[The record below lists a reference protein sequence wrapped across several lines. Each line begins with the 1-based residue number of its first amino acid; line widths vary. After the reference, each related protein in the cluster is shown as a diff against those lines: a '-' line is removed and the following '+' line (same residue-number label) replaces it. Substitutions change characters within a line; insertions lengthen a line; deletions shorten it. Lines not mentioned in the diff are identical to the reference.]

1 MLHRTLCLLLVG
13 GLGALPALAQDRK
26 QPVDS
31 LLTTTLTALNAGA
44 EYPSLR
50 WPRVTDVA
58 EELHHSYAG
67 REFSPL
73 WSKGGVPTPAARAVL
88 DALATVDTRGLDAE
102 DYDVARLRSLARNGL
117 GSTEIRADF
126 DITLSVAALRVLHTL
141 RNGRISAS
149 EAHARLQLPQ
159 DTMDFSAELLALSQ
173 SATPSKVL
181 DAAEPPY
188 LHYRLLKSALAVY
201 RAEAA
206 ADTSVLP
213 HVRQIILT
221 LERWRWLPH
230 HFVTTPIFVNIPAF
244 RLYALGLNSDREAD
258 MLAMDVVV
266 GDAFGHQTPVF
277 SGELADI
284 IFAPYWDVPSSIALA
299 ELVPIALRDP
309 HLLTVNNYEIVD
321 QRDRPLPATL
331 TNVRRVAAG
340 RARIRQLPGGSNAL
354 GRVKF
359 VFPND
364 FNVYLHDTP
373 VQAAFER
380 ERRDISHGCIRIADP
395 GALARLLLRDQPA
408 WDSAAV
414 GTAMSGLDPQR
425 VPLTHS
431 VPVHIVY
438 ATAVAREDGR
448 IFFYDDIYGLDQKL
462 SAQLAAG
469 YPYRR

>member
-1 MLHRTLCLLLVG
+1 MLHRTLFLLLLG
-13 GLGALPALAQDRK
+13 GLGSLPALAQDRDR
-26 QPVDS
+26 PVDS
-31 LLTTTLTALNAGA
+31 LLATTLTALNAGA

-58 EELHHSYAG
+58 EDLHRSYAG

-73 WSKGGVPTPAARAVL
+73 WSARGVLTPAARALL
-88 DALATVDTRGLDAE
+88 DALAAVDARGLETE

-117 GSTEIRADF
+117 GSTGIRAEF

-149 EAHARLQLPQ
+149 EAHARLLFLRNPV
-159 DTMDFSAELLALSQ
+159 DFGAELLALAASV
-173 SATPSKVL
+173 TPSELL
-181 DAAEPPY
+181 DAQEPPY
-188 LHYRLLKSALAVY
+188 LHYRLLKAALAVT
-201 RAEAA
+201 RAQAA
-206 ADTSVLP
+206 ADTTALP
-213 HVRQIILT
+213 RVRQIALT

-230 HFVTTPIFVNIPAF
+230 HFTTTPIFVNIPSF

-266 GDAFGHQTPVF
+266 GDAFSHQTPVF
-277 SGELADI
+277 SGELSDI
-284 IFAPYWDVPSSIALA
+284 VFAPYWDVPESIARA

-309 HLLTVNNYEIVD
+309 YVLTTNNYEIVD

-331 TNVRRVAAG
+331 VSVRRVAAG
-340 RARIRQLPGGSNAL
+340 RARIRQLPGGTNAL

-359 VFPND
+359 MFPND

-395 GALARLLLRDQPA
+395 AALARLLLRDQPA
-408 WDSAAV
+408 WDSTAV
-414 GTAMSGLDPQR
+414 DSAMRGRDPQR
-425 VPLTHS
+425 VLLSHPI
-431 VPVHIVY
+431 PVHIVY
-438 ATAVAREDGR
+438 ATAVAREDGQ
-448 IFFYDDIYGLDQKL
+448 IFFYDDIYGLDQRL
-462 SAQLAAG
+462 TAQLAVG